1 MDYRNEEPIS
11 EKIAIAKRLHAA
23 LGDELKMDPQVSV
36 RLEELS
42 VRVKDSSELCLSSG
56 LGEACRICE
65 QDEGGSCCGEG
76 IENRYSPEL
85 LLINLLLGVTLPES
99 RKCSRSCYFLGEVG
113 CTLQVREILC
123 INYLC
128 GKLQKTFPPEILRRL
143 QEVNGAE
150 MDLIFGLH
158 DRVKTFVRQKDM

>member
-1 MDYRNEEPIS
+1 MDYGNEKSIT
-11 EKIAIAKRLHAA
+11 EKIAIAKRQYVA
-23 LGDELKMDPQVSV
+23 LGDELKMDPQVSA

-42 VRVKDSSELCLSSG
+42 VRVKASSELCLSSG

-65 QDEGGSCCGEG
+65 EDEGGSCCGAG

-85 LLINLLLGVTLPES
+85 LLINLLLGVALPES
-99 RKCSRSCYFLGEVG
+99 RKCSRSCYFLGEAG
-113 CTLQVREILC
+113 CTLKVREILC

-128 GKLQKTFPPEILRRL
+128 DKVQKTFPPEILRRL

-158 DRVKTFVRQKDM
+158 DRVKTLTRQKNM